1 MAMKEKE
8 FECEL
13 IVINVSSKD
22 DTVTLDLRFAQPHF
36 REPTERRLEDI
47 AEPLPKTPMEKMGR
61 DMGKGYMNA
70 VTKQM
75 QEAQQQM
82 AQIFPSTRPPPDIIR
97 ITISKQEYVELGRPT
112 IDDELTLTLRMKNI

>member
-22 DTVTLDLRFAQPHF
+22 DTVTLDLRFVRPPF
-36 REPTERRLEDI
+36 SEPKERRLEDI

-61 DMGKGYMNA
+61 DMGKGYMDA
-70 VTKQM
+70 VAKQL
-75 QEAQQQM
+75 QASTQQLS
-82 AQIFPSTRPPPDIIR
+82 QILPSTRPPPDTIR
-97 ITISKQEYVELGRPT
+97 ITISKQEYTELGRPT
-112 IDDELTLTLRMKNI
+112 IDDKLTLTLKMRNV